1 MRTTGRRKIIGGKP
15 IKTENESEN
24 CIAIGRDTR
33 ESKEGDG
40 DDDVPVWRPLY
51 SSLAWHVSE
60 TRLRRAERPMH

>member
-1 MRTTGRRKIIGGKP
+1 METK
-15 IKTENESEN
+15 NEGEN

-60 TRLRRAERPMH
+60 TRLGRAERPMH